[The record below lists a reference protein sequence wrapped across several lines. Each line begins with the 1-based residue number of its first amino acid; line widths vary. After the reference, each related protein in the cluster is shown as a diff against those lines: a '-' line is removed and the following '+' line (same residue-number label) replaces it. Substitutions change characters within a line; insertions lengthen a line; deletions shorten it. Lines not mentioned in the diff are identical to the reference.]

1 MTADS
6 PSPRPDY
13 ARLLA
18 GQASLRGRTAF
29 VAGGYGG
36 IGEAIAWGLA
46 LAGARVAVAGRS
58 VAKAQALAAALGA
71 AGHDAIGLA
80 MDAHSTASIRA
91 AVDAVAARFGS
102 LDILVNCVGI
112 QREERH
118 ADVSEAAFD
127 EIVQVNLKAAMFMS
141 QAVARH
147 QIAGATAG
155 RTGARQL
162 HVLSVRAQLGMRD
175 RGYSAYCATK
185 GALVMLIKQHAVELS
200 AHGITV
206 NGVAPTVV
214 RGEMG
219 AHWLANPVTREHI
232 LSRIPLGRVAEPED
246 VVGATLFFCSPA
258 ASFVT
263 GQTLYID
270 GGLTATQ

>member
-1 MTADS
+1 MVEPTAA
-6 PSPRPDY
+6 RPDY

-18 GQASLRGRTAF
+18 GGANLAGRAAF
-29 VAGGYGG
+29 VPGGYGG

-58 VAKAQALAAALGA
+58 GDKAEALAAALRD
-71 AGHDAIGLA
+71 AGHDAIGVA
-80 MDAHSTASIRA
+80 VDAHSTDSIRTGIDTA
-91 AVDAVAARFGS
+91 AARFGG

-118 ADVSEAAFD
+118 AEVSEAAFD
-127 EIVQVNLKAAMFMS
+127 EVVQVNLKAAMFMS
-141 QAVARH
+141 QAAARH
-147 QIAGATAG
+147 QIASAVAG
-155 RTGARQL
+155 RDGGRQVHL
-162 HVLSVRAQLGMRD
+162 LSVRAQLGMRD

-185 GALVMLIKQHAVELS
+185 GALVMLIRQHAVELS

-219 AHWLANPVTREHI
+219 AHWLANPATRDAI
-232 LSRIPLGRVAEPED
+232 LARIPLGRVAEPED
-246 VVGATLFFCSPA
+246 VVGATLFFCSPS

-263 GQTLYID
+263 GQVLYVD

>member
-1 MTADS
+1 MSDDTTAS
-6 PSPRPDY
+6 PDY

-18 GQASLRGRTAF
+18 GQANLAGRVAF
-29 VAGGYGG
+29 VPGGYGG
-36 IGEAIAWGLA
+36 IGEAIAWGLV
-46 LAGARVAVAGRS
+46 LAGARVAVAGRDA
-58 VAKAQALAAALGA
+58 AKAEALAACLRT
-71 AGHDAIGLA
+71 AGHDAFGLA
-80 MDAHSTASIRA
+80 MDAHSLPAIRA
-91 AVDAVAARFGS
+91 AVDAVADHFGG
-102 LDILVNCVGI
+102 LDVLVNCIGI
-112 QREERH
+112 QREERL
-118 ADVSEAAFD
+118 ADVTEAAFD
-127 EIVQVNLKAAMFMS
+127 EVVQVNLKAAMFLS

-147 QIAGATAG
+147 QVAGVAAG
-155 RTGARQL
+155 RSGSRQV

-219 AHWLANPVTREHI
+219 RHWLADPVTRAHI
-232 LSRIPLGRVAEPED
+232 LARIPLGRVAEPED
-246 VVGATLFFCSPA
+246 VVGATLFFCSRG

-263 GQTLYID
+263 GQVLYVD

>member
-1 MTADS
+1 MSDDTPAAI
-6 PSPRPDY
+6 DY

-18 GQASLRGRTAF
+18 GQASLAGRAAF
-29 VAGGYGG
+29 VPGGYGG

-46 LAGARVAVAGRS
+46 LAGARVAVAGRDA
-58 VAKAQALAAALGA
+58 AKADALATRLRA
-71 AGHDAIGLA
+71 AGHDALGVA
-80 MDAHSTASIRA
+80 MDARSLPSIRS
-91 AVDAVAARFGS
+91 AVDAVAERFGG
-102 LDILVNCVGI
+102 LDVLVNCVGI
-112 QREERH
+112 QREERI
-118 ADVSEAAFD
+118 ADVTEDAFD
-127 EIVQVNLKAAMFMS
+127 EVVQVNLKAAMFLG

-147 QIAGATAG
+147 QVASAAAG
-155 RTGARQL
+155 RAGGRQV

-175 RGYSAYCATK
+175 RGYSAYCASK
-185 GALVMLIKQHAVELS
+185 GALVMLIRQHAVELS

-219 AHWLANPVTREHI
+219 RHWLADPVTREHI
-232 LSRIPLGRVAEPED
+232 LARIPLGRVAEPED

-263 GQTLYID
+263 GQVLYVD
-270 GGLTATQ
+270 GGLTAAQ

>member
-1 MTADS
+1 MSDATPAAI
-6 PSPRPDY
+6 DY

-18 GQASLRGRTAF
+18 GQASLAGRAAF
-29 VAGGYGG
+29 VPGGYGG

-46 LAGARVAVAGRS
+46 LAGARVAVAGRDA
-58 VAKAQALAAALGA
+58 AKADALATRLRA
-71 AGHDAIGLA
+71 AGHDALGVA
-80 MDAHSTASIRA
+80 MDARSLPSIRS
-91 AVDAVAARFGS
+91 AVDAVAERFGG
-102 LDILVNCVGI
+102 LDVLVNCVGI
-112 QREERH
+112 QREERI
-118 ADVSEAAFD
+118 ADVTEDAFD
-127 EIVQVNLKAAMFMS
+127 EVVQVNLKAAMFLG

-147 QIAGATAG
+147 QVASAAAG
-155 RTGARQL
+155 RAGGRQV

-175 RGYSAYCATK
+175 RGYSAYCASK
-185 GALVMLIKQHAVELS
+185 GALVMLIRQHAVELS

-219 AHWLANPVTREHI
+219 RHWLADPVTREHI
-232 LSRIPLGRVAEPED
+232 LARIPLGRVAEPED

-263 GQTLYID
+263 GQVLYVD
-270 GGLTATQ
+270 GGLTAAQ

>member
-1 MTADS
+1 MSEAD
-6 PSPRPDY
+6 PATPDY

-18 GQASLRGRTAF
+18 GRSRLDGRVAF
-29 VAGGYGG
+29 VPGGYGG

-46 LAGARVAVAGRS
+46 LAGAKVAVAGRS
-58 VAKAQALAAALGA
+58 EGKAEALAGALRT
-71 AGHDAIGLA
+71 AGHDAAGVA
-80 MDAHSTASIRA
+80 MDAHATASIVD
-91 AVDAVAARFGS
+91 AVDAVAARFGA

-112 QREERH
+112 QREERL
-118 ADVSEAAFD
+118 ADVTESAFD
-127 EIVQVNLKAAMFMS
+127 EVVQVNLKAAMFLG
-141 QAVARH
+141 QAAARH
-147 QIAGATAG
+147 QVAGTSAG
-155 RTGARQL
+155 RGPGRQV
-162 HVLSVRAQLGMRD
+162 HVLSVRALLGMRD

-219 AHWLANPVTREHI
+219 RHWLANPATREHI
-232 LSRIPLGRVAEPED
+232 LARIPLGRVAEPED
-246 VVGATLFFCSPA
+246 VVGAALFFCSPA

-263 GQTLYID
+263 GQVLYVD

>member
-1 MTADS
+1 VTAS
-6 PSPRPDY
+6 NSSPRPDY

-18 GQASLRGRTAF
+18 DQASLRGRTAF

-58 VAKAQALAAALGA
+58 VGKAEALATALGT
-71 AGHDAIGLA
+71 AGHDAFGLA
-80 MDAHSTASIRA
+80 MDAHSTASIRS
-91 AVDAVAARFGS
+91 AVDTVATHFGS

-112 QREERH
+112 QREQRH
-118 ADVSEAAFD
+118 ADVTEATFD

-147 QIAGATAG
+147 QIAGAAAG

-200 AHGITV
+200 AHQITV

-263 GQTLYID
+263 GQVLYID